1 VIAGSLAISRLNQL
15 YAAMHSLIYYYRKD
29 KRAAL
34 GLYKQAALFL
44 LLTYDLI
51 YYLIYY
57 YRKDKR
63 AALELYKQAAERC
76 RDDPE
81 VVKSVA

>member
-1 VIAGSLAISRLNQL
+1 MNQL
-15 YAAMHSLIYYYRKD
+15 HVAIYSLIYYLIYYYRKD

-34 GLYKQAALFL
+34 ELYEQAALFL
-44 LLTYDLI
+44 LLIYDLI